1 MCALWIS
8 LLVELFNNLGE
19 SFPDLGTPPHRLPLR
34 CQPFPGESLNSLVM
48 RLAERNGGVRP
59 SELAR
64 GTLRKFPA
72 LSLGCD
78 EALRL
83 SVWAHL
89 RMEAVIQLCEVD
101 FSGGGDGSESLPKQ
115 IMGQWL
121 RAYDFISGRHVC
133 PACLREAPF
142 DRRIWTVGSL
152 CGCTS
157 HDNPF
162 VNRCPRCDLMLTFD
176 GPLMECACGQRLDRI
191 VPGDWQPGERA
202 QAAYI
207 GARLSGLPGPSLPRL
222 DEVRLTDAIA
232 LIDWFGFPAL
242 AGPVEGL
249 MELARSRRTASYI
262 PLTREAPPGCFQPEL
277 PGLARPGGEAVAA
290 VMREAAGYRLRPGE
304 KPLDAILAAEAAV
317 RRRRDDRLGLDWFG
331 PDGSKLKKASRVW
344 NVPLGT
350 VDCWFSRGPSGRLLG
365 PSRHPASAVVA
376 IALDIADSDGTAGSV
391 WAPMPESLP
400 LDRGW
405 RSAQVP
411 GADAVRG
418 ATLYEVTPGDMPPFF
433 VVSDEEG
440 VREGFL
446 TVDIKIA
453 AAEAAREAERP
464 HDRGMSPGDVL
475 AFWRK

>member
-1 MCALWIS
+1 
-8 LLVELFNNLGE
+8 
-19 SFPDLGTPPHRLPLR
+19 
-34 CQPFPGESLNSLVM
+34 
-48 RLAERNGGVRP
+48 
-59 SELAR
+59 
-64 GTLRKFPA
+64 
-72 LSLGCD
+72 
-78 EALRL
+78 
-83 SVWAHL
+83 
-89 RMEAVIQLCEVD
+89 
-101 FSGGGDGSESLPKQ
+101 
-115 IMGQWL
+115 
-121 RAYDFISGRHVC
+121 
-133 PACLREAPF
+133 
-142 DRRIWTVGSL
+142 
-152 CGCTS
+152 
-157 HDNPF
+157 
-162 VNRCPRCDLMLTFD
+162 
-176 GPLMECACGQRLDRI
+176 
-191 VPGDWQPGERA
+191 
-202 QAAYI
+202 
-207 GARLSGLPGPSLPRL
+207 
-222 DEVRLTDAIA
+222 
-232 LIDWFGFPAL
+232 
-242 AGPVEGL
+242 
-249 MELARSRRTASYI
+249 
-262 PLTREAPPGCFQPEL
+262 
-277 PGLARPGGEAVAA
+277 
-290 VMREAAGYRLRPGE
+290 
-304 KPLDAILAAEAAV
+304 LDAILAAEAAV